1 MKSQPRNPVYLSY
14 YNSKMGRITLVASNK
29 GLVRVSLPLNNST
42 NFEELLQNR
51 FEVKFEKNHI
61 LERVCKEL
69 DEFFTYKR
77 KKFDVPFDIQE
88 GTDFQRKVWN
98 QLLKIPYGKTYSYK
112 QIANMINN
120 PGAVRAVGSAN
131 KANPLPLFI
140 PCHRCIGS
148 NGSLVGY
155 AGNDPKN
162 LKFKADLL
170 QFEKNKN
177 SLFTLLSKE
186 DSV

>member
-1 MKSQPRNPVYLSY
+1 MKLQSKNTVYLAY

-29 GLVRVSLPLNNST
+29 GLIRVSLPLNNNN
-42 NFEELLQNR
+42 NFEGFIQDR

-61 LERVCKEL
+61 LEHACQEL
-69 DEFFTYKR
+69 DEFFAYKR
-77 KKFDVPFDIQE
+77 KKFEIPFDIQE
-88 GTDFQRKVWN
+88 GTEFQRKVWN

-112 QIANMINN
+112 QIATMIDN

-148 NGSLVGY
+148 NGALVGY

-177 SLFTLLSKE
+177 NLFTLLSKQ